1 MLANAPDLRSV
12 GAPKLSPCATGIE
25 SERYDFD
32 KISFEP
38 EAHQPLAEV
47 TFFLGDCVKSNYFR
61 CTILKM

>member
-1 MLANAPDLRSV
+1 VLYSNARDLGSI
-12 GAPKLSPCATGIE
+12 GAPKLSACAAGIE

-47 TFFLGDCVKSNYFR
+47 TSFLGKKVTSCVGIR
-61 CTILKM
+61 